1 MQPCTPVISELAASS
16 SEKALAA
23 VLFLMTV
30 YRRTQCPV
38 VARAIATHLT
48 CLARHCDVGESV
60 RSVCAGLKDEWECV
74 ALAHTVRSTVH

>member
-1 MQPCTPVISELAASS
+1 MISELAASS
-16 SEKALAA
+16 PEKALAA

-30 YRRTQCPV
+30 YPRTQCPV

-48 CLARHCDVGESV
+48 CLARHCDVADSV

-74 ALAHTVRSTVH
+74 ALSQSVRSTVH

>member
-1 MQPCTPVISELAASS
+1 MDSDLVSAHP
-16 SEKALAA
+16 EKALAA

-48 CLARHCDVGESV
+48 CLARHGEISDSV
-60 RSVCAGLKDEWECV
+60 RTVCAGLKEEWECV
-74 ALAHTVRSTVH
+74 ALAHTARTIVH

>member
-1 MQPCTPVISELAASS
+1 MIPELAAAHP
-16 SEKALAA
+16 EKALAA

-48 CLARHCDVGESV
+48 CLARHEEVSDSV
-60 RSVCAGLKDEWECV
+60 RRVCAGLKAEWEC
-74 ALAHTVRSTVH
+74 AAAAHTVCSTVH

>member
-1 MQPCTPVISELAASS
+1 MNSELISAHP
-16 SEKALAA
+16 EKALAA

-48 CLARHCDVGESV
+48 CLARHGELSDSV
-60 RSVCAGLKDEWECV
+60 RSVCAGLKDEWECI
-74 ALAHTVRSTVH
+74 ALAHTVRATVH